1 MDPFPTNN
9 CSAFF
14 IVAPFPALSILTI
27 FLDKCQMIS
36 LKDINIFISENFV
49 FEKAFFGKSFY
60 LRKKVFG
67 NKMFLKK
74 KKN

>member
-49 FEKAFFGKSFY
+49 FEKAFFWKKLLFEKKSFW
-60 LRKKVFG
+60 K
-67 NKMFLKK
+67 
-74 KKN
+74 